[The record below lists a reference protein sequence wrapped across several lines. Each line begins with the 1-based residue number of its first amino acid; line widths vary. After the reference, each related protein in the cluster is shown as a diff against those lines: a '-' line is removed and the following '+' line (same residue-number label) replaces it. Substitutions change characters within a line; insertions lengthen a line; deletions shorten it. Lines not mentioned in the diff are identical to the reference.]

1 MDWEKKNPIS
11 ALIPLCK
18 QVNYHVSN
26 ALNIS
31 DLSTTLGISISIFP
45 VGGVRD
51 VSYEDYQYC
60 FSPRNIDFQIN
71 LVLGAQSIFKTP
83 IIWPPIESKELRTQ
97 WMNYKGFVW
106 PSVSPWGTSGSYE
119 EERQNLMVVYYA
131 QRVEQDHYQNKC
143 PIPWIN
149 DLWD

>member
-26 ALNIS
+26 VLNIS

-51 VSYEDYQYC
+51 VSSEDYQDC
-60 FSPRNIDFQIN
+60 FSPRNTDFQIN

-83 IIWPPIESKELRTQ
+83 IIWPPTESKELRTQ

-131 QRVEQDHYQNKC
+131 QRVAQDHYQNKC